1 MFNFFE
7 DWFKPDTAL
16 SVNPHSGFDVK
27 TITPPVPG
35 IKPNETITVPDAYS
49 NTPGIGGPNQQITY
63 PQKDW
68 AQTLKDIAG
77 LELPAPA
84 QQMAAPTSS
93 PNNIPNAN
101 RVGGSIQPPPSLMAM
116 NAGISPMAP
125 NPGFS
130 LLQPRKREDW
140 YSGGL

>member
-1 MFNFFE
+1 MFENF
-7 DWFKPDTAL
+7 DFKNLFNMEPKTGL

-27 TITPPVPG
+27 TIPG
-35 IKPNETITVPDAYS
+35 YKPNETITVPDAYS
-49 NTPGIGGPNQQITY
+49 STPGIGSPNQEVKY

-77 LELPAPA
+77 LELPPQA
-84 QQMAAPTSS
+84 QQSMAPTSS
-93 PNNIPNAN
+93 PNVPNAS
-101 RVGGSIQPPPSLMAM
+101 RAGGSIQAPPPLMAM

-130 LLQPRKREDW
+130 LLQPREKEDW